1 MLNVVRL
8 EQSRNEE
15 ETETWEV
22 ENADRSTF
30 VQELFLSTVFE
41 PTLDCNIDSI
51 RSVMKQPIGRNAPN
65 SDSSNVPVP
74 SLVNNHFMQRSSI
87 EMNPVSV
94 MPSSLPVVSL
104 LDDRTIEEQHVSSS
118 PNTSEKVSSCDN
130 LL

>member
-22 ENADRSTF
+22 ENVDRSAF

-41 PTLDCNIDSI
+41 PTLDCNINNI
-51 RSVMKQPIGRNAPN
+51 CSVMKQPTGRNAPN
-65 SDSSNVPVP
+65 SVP
-74 SLVNNHFMQRSSI
+74 SLANNRFMQRSSI

-94 MPSSLPVVSL
+94 MSSSLPVVTL
-104 LDDRTIEEQHVSSS
+104 LDDRTIQEQHVSSPSS